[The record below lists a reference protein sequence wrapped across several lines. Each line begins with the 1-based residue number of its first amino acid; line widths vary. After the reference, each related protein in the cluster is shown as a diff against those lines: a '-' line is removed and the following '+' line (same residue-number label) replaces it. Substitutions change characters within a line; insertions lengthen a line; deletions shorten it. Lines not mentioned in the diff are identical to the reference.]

1 MSSVAP
7 NGFHNITGFMYF
19 VKGFSL
25 CLKPGLRRY
34 IILPIILNV
43 CFLSLG
49 FWFGLSY
56 SGELTDN
63 LIMEYM
69 PNFSFLS
76 YLVKAIIF
84 LVMLVIMLYSFT
96 TIALIIG
103 SPFYSILSEKTEEL
117 LCGHAI
123 NDMTM
128 IETIKDIPHMV
139 GLEILK
145 LLYRIPLLILGL
157 IALFIPLIGPILTA
171 LIGAWCNAMD
181 YTSYG
186 FENNHVSFKNTR
198 TSIASHKTVCLSF
211 GLAAW
216 VGLLIPFLNLVM
228 IPAAVCG
235 GTLLWHERLK
245 PDFADY
251 INIRRN
257 NNSASKQAPS
267 SSSKSLT
274 SK

>member
-1 MSSVAP
+1 MKE
-7 NGFHNITGFMYF
+7 N
-19 VKGFSL
+19 
-25 CLKPGLRRY
+25 
-34 IILPIILNV
+34 
-43 CFLSLG
+43 
-49 FWFGLSY
+49 
-56 SGELTDN
+56 
-63 LIMEYM
+63 
-69 PNFSFLS
+69 
-76 YLVKAIIF
+76 IF
-84 LVMLVIMLYSFT
+84 LKAVI
-96 TIALIIG
+96 
-103 SPFYSILSEKTEEL
+103 EK
-117 LCGHAI
+117 
-123 NDMTM
+123 
-128 IETIKDIPHMV
+128 
-139 GLEILK
+139 
-145 LLYRIPLLILGL
+145 PLLNNEPEVLH
-157 IALFIPLIGPILTA
+157 LFVQIINEITSCMSEDELKGCMNSLTVQYPYFK
-171 LIGAWCNAMD
+171 LFFD
-181 YTSYG
+181 YG